1 MKCFRALMLV
11 MGIAAAGAAG
21 AGGSPDMNLRA
32 VSTESPR
39 YYERREDGWFWYR
52 DPRAPAP
59 TVEAPSAAHVA
70 PESPPAPTD
79 PRELIQRQ
87 RDRLETL
94 LAAAVLQPTARNVE
108 AYMRA
113 NAELMQ
119 QSSDF
124 ADQWQRVLWNSPELD
139 RNLVSPTGQAAL
151 VRAEVETEQQDR
163 ILTVAAQEYGLV
175 FFFRGSCPYCHQFAP
190 VLKNFVRRYG
200 FSVIDVSLDG
210 GTLPEFPNPRRN
222 FLAASA
228 MQAEEKG
235 VPAVYV
241 INPRTKQI
249 VPAAFGSMGFTEL
262 AQRIVYA
269 IQTAAQPRNNLA
281 SFEGAGQ

>member
-1 MKCFRALMLV
+1 MKYSRLLLLV
-11 MGIAAAGAAG
+11 MGIVAAGSAG
-21 AGGSPDMNLRA
+21 AGGPPDMNLRA
-32 VSTESPR
+32 VSAESPR
-39 YYERREDGWFWYR
+39 YYQRREDGWFWYR

-59 TVEAPSAAHVA
+59 AAEAPLATPVA
-70 PESPPAPTD
+70 PEAPPAPAD
-79 PRELIQRQ
+79 PREMIQTQ

-94 LAAAVLQPTARNVE
+94 LAAAVLQPTAKNVE

-151 VRAEVETEQQDR
+151 LRAEVETEQQDR

-190 VLKNFVRRYG
+190 VLKNFTRRYG
-200 FSVIDVSLDG
+200 FSLIDVSLDG
-210 GTLPEFPNPRRN
+210 GTLPEFPTPRKN

-241 INPRTKQI
+241 INPRTRQI

-269 IQTAAQPRNNLA
+269 IQSAAQPRDSVA
-281 SFEGAGQ
+281 SFEGEVQ

>member
-1 MKCFRALMLV
+1 MKYSHLLLLV
-11 MGIAAAGAAG
+11 MGIAAAGSAG
-21 AGGSPDMNLRA
+21 AGGPPDMNLRA
-32 VSTESPR
+32 VSAESPR
-39 YYERREDGWFWYR
+39 YYQRREDGWFWYR

-59 TVEAPSAAHVA
+59 AAEA
-70 PESPPAPTD
+70 PPAPARADPPAPAD
-79 PRELIQRQ
+79 PREMIQTQ

-151 VRAEVETEQQDR
+151 LRAEVETEQQDR

-190 VLKNFVRRYG
+190 VLKNFTRRYG
-200 FSVIDVSLDG
+200 FSLIDVSLDG
-210 GTLPEFPNPRRN
+210 GTLPEFPTPRKN

-241 INPRTKQI
+241 INPRTRQI

-269 IQTAAQPRNNLA
+269 IQSAAQPRDSVA
-281 SFEGAGQ
+281 SFEGEVQ